1 MPKRNTEMLQQVLET
16 EIEEKNNIMGPR
28 NTPFHHL

>member
-16 EIEEKNNIMGPR
+16 EIEEKNNTIGHR
-28 NTPFHHL
+28 NTHFHHL